1 MKAKQGIYSN
11 AENCLVLTNPLP
23 VCDAFTTN
31 AATAGVSR
39 LSVEPAVF
47 SNARGLGQYEKFT
60 QSSLYIVKDK
70 GQVKSFLP
78 HGK

>member
-1 MKAKQGIYSN
+1 MVVAVTLCQCARLSRR
-11 AENCLVLTNPLP
+11 
-23 VCDAFTTN
+23 TTN

-60 QSSLYIVKDK
+60 QPLLYIVKDK
-70 GQVKSFLP
+70 GQVKSFLLQ
-78 HGK
+78 GS